1 MASVRMRPS
10 FLNVWTQGML
20 VVRLLRDPRV
30 PVWPKALL
38 ALVLVYLLSPVDLI
52 PDFAVPGLGYV
63 DDLLL
68 LFLAQRAF
76 VRFCPL
82 KLVQQHLQKN

>member
-1 MASVRMRPS
+1 MAPPRFRPS
-10 FLNVWTQGML
+10 LLNLWAQGRL
-20 VVRLLRDPRV
+20 AVRLLKDSRV
-30 PVWPKALL
+30 PIWPKALFAL
-38 ALVLVYLLSPVDLI
+38 ALIYLLSPVDLI

-68 LFLAQRAF
+68 LFLALRAF

-82 KLVQQHLQKN
+82 GLVEEHFRKG